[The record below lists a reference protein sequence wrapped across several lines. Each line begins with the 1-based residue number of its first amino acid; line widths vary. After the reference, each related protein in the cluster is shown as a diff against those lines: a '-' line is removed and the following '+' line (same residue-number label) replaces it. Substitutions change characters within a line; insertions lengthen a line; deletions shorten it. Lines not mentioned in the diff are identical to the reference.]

1 MADYDDPLSPLP
13 LLESTSSTSPSGQRH
28 SAPAL
33 LRGRWRSRI
42 RSSISGSQISVAKPT
57 KTKGPTGLNLLYEPS
72 ESRVDFIFIHGLQGD
87 SRKTWCYDAEDE
99 SSFWPKEWLPYEAGF
114 RYARIHSFGYESE
127 WSKGGRSPLMIH
139 DFAQALLTDMSNSIS
154 LQRNGPAYLLGSRDP
169 LHKSMIGRVHTFY
182 FLGTP
187 HRGANSAIYLD
198 YYLKLSHP
206 TGAKEYAKELL
217 PDSPTVQAINDEF
230 RHIPKTVHLWS
241 FYESIPTSGQ
251 IIVPQTSAVIG
262 LPGEQA
268 RYLNADHRHLCKF
281 EDSNSS
287 NFATLYRCLQTTIQD
302 IDKDCKCAATSLMK
316 TISDYLEVSER
327 PTKDVLT
334 EAHKRHGGSC
344 EWLTSHDKFQE
355 WVDCNVNDDLDI
367 GPLDTSP
374 IGAKPRLLW
383 LNGPPGSGKSV
394 AAAHVIKHLEGH
406 NEDCSYY
413 FFKNNS
419 KATVTHLLRSLAF
432 QMAWIN
438 YGVRQSFISMIEE
451 GYAANT
457 HDHTVIWNNIF
468 LGRIFKCNFSKPQYW
483 VIDAL
488 DECPNKSL
496 VAFIQMFAKLNVV
509 PLRVFATSRTNTHLG
524 RLLDREHLN
533 FPELHTGQE
542 GSLRDISN
550 FVRSQPRLAQLGGEG
565 EIVSEIVKRSNGVFL
580 WASLILDRL
589 DDLYSVEDMLAE
601 LIKTP
606 PEMNRLYARILGETE
621 QSSSAELAKC
631 IIKWVV
637 CAAEP
642 LTTSVIKVAVKFDCG
657 RTILASEPDHVFSQI
672 CKGLVT
678 VDSESHVQ
686 VMHPTVKDFVSSS
699 DSSFY
704 INLREAHETMAAI
717 CLQNLNDRKF
727 DPRFTGRGL
736 LVPSASGSNLDDY
749 ADANFA
755 YHMAHSHST
764 SPHLFSLLVKFMD
777 STILTWVERVALKQ
791 RLSPLIKT
799 VEHLKTYLA
808 RHECPPF
815 GKASDWVNEL
825 TRLVTIFGPYLI
837 DVPQTIRTVIPLLC
851 PTSSRI
857 HQTFANRCRS
867 KLICSSNVKWDDR
880 LSALLLS
887 AKPRSLA
894 SNQRYLAVGLSNGKI
909 RLFNNSTLEMI
920 TTLNHYIAAKSV
932 PVQLLLLGNTTKVL
946 VSCGPRNMKLW
957 KLPDQ
962 EIWNI
967 RLKAQV
973 RTISFNADDSKL
985 FVAYNLP
992 IEEAISTLSATDGS
1006 EIEPVSV
1013 IEGSSD
1019 SDQNPTDWAS
1029 PSKRYVLSFVR
1040 MNPILGFAA
1049 VAYRSSHLM
1058 LFQLD
1063 GDDNLEQICKFKKT
1077 GTELAVRPPQVL
1089 DVAFNP
1095 AVESALMA
1103 VAYQDGEI
1111 VTVEVGGWGG
1121 GNTRQRNAYSL
1132 HATLLASSPDGRT
1145 LGAVDNE
1152 GGICLFNFD
1161 NLRILHRIQGLDE
1174 VATGIMFASNSLRL
1188 YDIRGT
1194 ACNVWEPSVL
1204 MRKHSVDDDSSDPG
1218 DSAQPSLDAPGIFF
1232 TRPFDDDRVITVITQ
1247 SDENNFVFCGRENGS
1262 VTIHDVS
1269 SGKQVFEMHL
1279 HTASIRHLE
1288 WQCREK
1294 VLFSADISGQCEAH
1308 RLSMT
1313 PWRKREQLLS
1323 HRTSG
1328 AVIQMLVKQDD
1339 LAMLLVT
1346 PDGEELC
1353 DGEKVITSNE
1363 STEADR
1369 WTLHPTDPSRLL
1381 LFQGSQVQLYNWD
1394 GLVKESN
1401 DQGVEL
1407 QLPPSMTDLSIPVDW
1422 CNQKGIKTLIQAI
1435 PCSKDTAF
1443 VRLDAAELD
1452 PAIATA
1458 SLTGATKELV
1468 AKVRMI
1474 LGIYKSKIFFLCRR
1488 GWVCSINLDVSAQTT
1503 HYARYFFISPLWR
1516 SGGEPV
1522 IRMIG
1527 GNTLRVA
1534 IAYRDDLV
1542 LFHRFLELENY
1553 VYF

>member
-13 LLESTSSTSPSGQRH
+13 TLESPRTTSPSGQRH

-57 KTKGPTGLNLLYEPS
+57 RTKGPTGLNLLYEPS
-72 ESRVDFIFIHGLQGD
+72 ESRVDFIFVGCLRHNRQHL
-87 SRKTWCYDAEDE
+87 
-99 SSFWPKEWLPYEAGF
+99 
-114 RYARIHSFGYESE
+114 FGYESE
-127 WSKGGRSPLMIH
+127 WSKGGKSPLMIH

-154 LQRNGPAYLLGSRDP
+154 LQRDGPTPIVFVTHSMGGLVAKKAYLLGSRDP
-169 LHKSMIGRVHTFY
+169 LHKAMIDRVHTFY

-187 HRGANSAIYLD
+187 RRGANSAVYLD
-198 YYLKLSHP
+198 YYLRLSHP

-217 PDSPTVQAINDEF
+217 PDSPTVQVELLKA
-230 RHIPKTVHLWS
+230 
-241 FYESIPTSGQ
+241 Q
-251 IIVPQTSAVIG
+251 
-262 LPGEQA
+262 
-268 RYLNADHRHLCKF
+268 
-281 EDSNSS
+281 
-287 NFATLYRCLQTTIQD
+287 
-302 IDKDCKCAATSLMK
+302 MK

-438 YGVRQSFISMIEE
+438 YG
-451 GYAANT
+451 
-457 HDHTVIWNNIF
+457 
-468 LGRIFKCNFSKPQYW
+468 CNFSKPQYW
-483 VIDAL
+483 VINAL
-488 DECPNKSL
+488 DECPHKSL
-496 VAFIQMFAKLNVV
+496 VAFIQMFAKLNFV

-533 FPELHTGQE
+533 FPEPHTGQE

-565 EIVSEIVKRSNGVFL
+565 EIVSEIVKRSSGVFL

-606 PEMNRLYARILGETE
+606 PEMNKLYERILGEIE

-631 IIKWVV
+631 IIKWAV

-642 LTTSVIKVAVKFDCG
+642 LTTDVIKVAVKLDCD

-672 CKGLVT
+672 CKGLVS
-678 VDSESHVQ
+678 VDNESHVQ
-686 VMHPTVKDFVSSS
+686 VMHPTVKDFVSST

-736 LVPSASGSNLDDY
+736 LVPSASGSTLDDY

-755 YHMAHSHST
+755 YHIAHSHST

-791 RLSPLIKT
+791 RLSPLIKA

-815 GKASDWVNEL
+815 GKAAEWVDEL
-825 TRLVTIFGPYLI
+825 TRLVTIFGPCLI
-837 DVPQTIRTVIPLLC
+837 DVPQTMRTVIPLLC

-857 HQTFANRCRS
+857 YQTFANRCRS

-887 AKPRSLA
+887 AKPRSLV
-894 SNQRYLAVGLSNGKI
+894 SNQQYLAVGLSNGKI
-909 RLFNNSTLEMI
+909 KLFNNSTLEII
-920 TTLNHYIAAKSV
+920 TTLNHYVAAKSV
-932 PVQLLLLGNTTKVL
+932 PVQHLLLGNTTKVL
-946 VSCGPRNMKLW
+946 ISCGPRNMKLW
-957 KLPDQ
+957 KLPNQ

-967 RLKAQV
+967 PLKAQI
-973 RTISFNADDSKL
+973 RTISSNADDSKL
-985 FVAYNLP
+985 FVVYNLR
-992 IEEAISTLSATDGS
+992 IESAISTLSTTDGS
-1006 EIEPVSV
+1006 EIAPVSV
-1013 IEGSSD
+1013 MEDSSD
-1019 SDQNPTDWAS
+1019 SDQNPTDWAT
-1029 PSKRYVLSFVR
+1029 PTKRYVLSFVR
-1040 MNPILGFAA
+1040 INPILGFAA

-1111 VTVEVGGWGG
+1111 ATVEMGG
-1121 GNTRQRNAYSL
+1121 
-1132 HATLLASSPDGRT
+1132 
-1145 LGAVDNE
+1145 
-1152 GGICLFNFD
+1152 
-1161 NLRILHRIQGLDE
+1161 
-1174 VATGIMFASNSLRL
+1174 
-1188 YDIRGT
+1188 
-1194 ACNVWEPSVL
+1194 
-1204 MRKHSVDDDSSDPG
+1204 
-1218 DSAQPSLDAPGIFF
+1218 
-1232 TRPFDDDRVITVITQ
+1232 
-1247 SDENNFVFCGRENGS
+1247 
-1262 VTIHDVS
+1262 
-1269 SGKQVFEMHL
+1269 
-1279 HTASIRHLE
+1279 
-1288 WQCREK
+1288 
-1294 VLFSADISGQCEAH
+1294 
-1308 RLSMT
+1308 
-1313 PWRKREQLLS
+1313 
-1323 HRTSG
+1323 
-1328 AVIQMLVKQDD
+1328 
-1339 LAMLLVT
+1339 
-1346 PDGEELC
+1346 
-1353 DGEKVITSNE
+1353 
-1363 STEADR
+1363 
-1369 WTLHPTDPSRLL
+1369 
-1381 LFQGSQVQLYNWD
+1381 
-1394 GLVKESN
+1394 
-1401 DQGVEL
+1401 
-1407 QLPPSMTDLSIPVDW
+1407 
-1422 CNQKGIKTLIQAI
+1422 
-1435 PCSKDTAF
+1435 
-1443 VRLDAAELD
+1443 
-1452 PAIATA
+1452 
-1458 SLTGATKELV
+1458 
-1468 AKVRMI
+1468 
-1474 LGIYKSKIFFLCRR
+1474 
-1488 GWVCSINLDVSAQTT
+1488 
-1503 HYARYFFISPLWR
+1503 
-1516 SGGEPV
+1516 
-1522 IRMIG
+1522 
-1527 GNTLRVA
+1527 
-1534 IAYRDDLV
+1534 
-1542 LFHRFLELENY
+1542 
-1553 VYF
+1553 

>member
-1 MADYDDPLSPLP
+1 M
-13 LLESTSSTSPSGQRH
+13 
-28 SAPAL
+28 
-33 LRGRWRSRI
+33 
-42 RSSISGSQISVAKPT
+42 
-57 KTKGPTGLNLLYEPS
+57 
-72 ESRVDFIFIHGLQGD
+72 VDL
-87 SRKTWCYDAEDE
+87 
-99 SSFWPKEWLPYEAGF
+99 
-114 RYARIHSFGYESE
+114 
-127 WSKGGRSPLMIH
+127 
-139 DFAQALLTDMSNSIS
+139 
-154 LQRNGPAYLLGSRDP
+154 
-169 LHKSMIGRVHTFY
+169 V
-182 FLGTP
+182 
-187 HRGANSAIYLD
+187 
-198 YYLKLSHP
+198 
-206 TGAKEYAKELL
+206 
-217 PDSPTVQAINDEF
+217 
-230 RHIPKTVHLWS
+230 
-241 FYESIPTSGQ
+241 
-251 IIVPQTSAVIG
+251 
-262 LPGEQA
+262 
-268 RYLNADHRHLCKF
+268 
-281 EDSNSS
+281 
-287 NFATLYRCLQTTIQD
+287 
-302 IDKDCKCAATSLMK
+302 
-316 TISDYLEVSER
+316 
-327 PTKDVLT
+327 
-334 EAHKRHGGSC
+334 

-394 AAAHVIKHLEGH
+394 AAAHVIKHLESH

-496 VAFIQMFAKLNVV
+496 VAFIQMFAKLNFV

-606 PEMNRLYARILGETE
+606 PEMNRLYARILGEIE

-791 RLSPLIKT
+791 RLSLLIKT

-894 SNQRYLAVGLSNGKI
+894 SNQQYLAVGLSNGKI

-1013 IEGSSD
+1013 IEDSSD

-1288 WQCREK
+1288 WHPREK

-1308 RLSMT
+1308 CLAMA
-1313 PWRKREQLLS
+1313 PWREREQLIS

-1328 AVIQMLVKQDD
+1328 AVIQMLVKRDG

-1353 DGEKVITSNE
+1353 EKEKVITSNE

-1422 CNQKGIKTLIQAI
+1422 CNQKGIKTLVQAI

-1443 VRLDAAELD
+1443 VRLDATELD

-1542 LFHRFLELENY
+1542 LFHRFLELENH